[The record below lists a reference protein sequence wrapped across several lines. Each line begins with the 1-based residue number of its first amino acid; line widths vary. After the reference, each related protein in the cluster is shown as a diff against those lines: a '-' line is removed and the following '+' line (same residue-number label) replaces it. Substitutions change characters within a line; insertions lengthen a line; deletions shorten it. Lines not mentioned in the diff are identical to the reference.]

1 MHYRVLTKALA
12 AAGLLL
18 GLQVPAFATLINF
31 DNVADATAIDSTYAG
46 QGVTFSNPLGGSIF
60 ARATPNAESPGNV
73 VSVLNTGI
81 PAFDARFGAVDA
93 VFSSA
98 QRFVSIDAAIL
109 RVPEGLGTPINF
121 PKLEI
126 YDTNNVFV
134 TAVNWDF
141 SQIPQPGA
149 GGITDYETLS
159 YTAAADTIGKVRF
172 LSGQPGG
179 SPSNFG
185 LFDNL
190 EFRQGP
196 TNPLPLPSSVSLLV
210 LGLAGLAAMRWQH
223 RA

>member
-31 DNVADATAIDSTYAG
+31 DNVADATVIDNTYAG
-46 QGVTFSNPLGGSIF
+46 LGVTFNNPLGGSIF
-60 ARATPNAESPGNV
+60 ARTTTAAASPNNV
-73 VSVLNTGI
+73 VSVFDTGV
-81 PAFDARFGAVDA
+81 PAFDARFGAVEA
-93 VFSSA
+93 VFSSG

-109 RVPEGLGTPINF
+109 RLPEGLGTPINF

-134 TAVNWDF
+134 TSVNWDF

-149 GGITDYETLS
+149 GAITGYETLS
-159 YTAAADTIGKVRF
+159 FTAAGDTIGKVRF

-190 EFRQGP
+190 EFRQGT

-210 LGLAGLAAMRWQH
+210 LGLAGLAATRWQR